1 MHELSLCGAIA
12 DTATEHAGGRPI
24 ESIRL
29 RIGHFRQV
37 VPETLRFCWK
47 ARVAG
52 TMLEGCELVVD
63 HVPAIIECTPCGT
76 TTTLEHPVL
85 RCGSCDGAEVT
96 LVSGDE
102 FLIESIDVATHDAT
116 KDAG

>member
-1 MHELSLCGAIA
+1 MHELSLCSAIA
-12 DTATEHAGGRPI
+12 QTATEHADGRAI

-37 VPETLRFCWK
+37 VPETLHFCWR

-52 TMLEGCELVVD
+52 TALEGCELVID
-63 HVPAIIECTPCGT
+63 HVPATVECAPCGT

-85 RCGSCDGAEVT
+85 RCGFCESTEVA

-102 FLIESIDVATHDAT
+102 FLIESIEVATPASR